1 MSLIGKKLENF
12 TVQVYQNEAFKEV
25 SFEKDML
32 GKWNI
37 FFFYPADFTFVC
49 PTELGDLADSYPEL
63 QKSGF
68 EVYSVSTDTHFVH
81 KAWHDASDTIK
92 KINYPMI
99 GDPSMAVS
107 RMFEVLNEE
116 DGLAYRGTF
125 IVNPEGAIVAYEVNE
140 LGIGRDAAELVRK
153 AKAAKF
159 IAEHPGEVCPAKWKE
174 GEATLK
180 PGFDLVGKV

>member
-1 MSLIGKKLENF
+1 
-12 TVQVYQNEAFKEV
+12 
-25 SFEKDML
+25 
-32 GKWNI
+32 
-37 FFFYPADFTFVC
+37 
-49 PTELGDLADSYPEL
+49 
-63 QKSGF
+63 
-68 EVYSVSTDTHFVH
+68 
-81 KAWHDASDTIK
+81 
-92 KINYPMI
+92 MI

-180 PGFDLVGKV
+180 PGFDLVGKI

>member
-1 MSLIGKKLENF
+1 MEYILFLPSRFHIRMSYRIR
-12 TVQVYQNEAFKEV
+12 
-25 SFEKDML
+25 
-32 GKWNI
+32 
-37 FFFYPADFTFVC
+37 
-49 PTELGDLADSYPEL
+49 DLADSYPEL

-125 IVNPEGAIVAYEVNE
+125 IVNPEGAIVAYE
-140 LGIGRDAAELVRK
+140 
-153 AKAAKF
+153 
-159 IAEHPGEVCPAKWKE
+159 
-174 GEATLK
+174 
-180 PGFDLVGKV
+180 